1 MLFSSHNISTSRPS
15 VPSTTL
21 KVLVFVA
28 VALLSLLLLPTPDNA
43 FPYHYEEGTS
53 WTYET
58 LTAEW
63 DFPLYK
69 DEEAVRLEQQNALRS
84 YAPCFRWINNHR
96 QNVPILSAKD
106 MRQVEKGGYDH
117 ITVVNNQHRTKAIPI
132 SHLYTPKMAY
142 EQTGREMEVSLEYD
156 SLTSAEVY
164 KGIIESVSLTEGA
177 VLKGEIVVEY
187 GQLITPDIYRR
198 LYSLNRL
205 YEQRGLSR
213 RHIVWSYTGRTLLS
227 LIFVGLFVLY
237 MIAFRKPLWE
247 QTRVSLFFCLLIALM
262 EMLSALV
269 LRLTDA
275 SLIYILP
282 FAWIPILARMFYDSR
297 TAYFVHLTTIMLVS
311 LSVPDPFLFL
321 LLQLPT
327 GMVAVVSL
335 KDLTRR
341 SQLAFTA
348 IYILLTYAFV
358 YTLYNLMLT
367 GDVSRLDPHIY
378 LYFVLNGLLVITVY
392 SLVYLFEK
400 MFRLVSSLTLVELSN
415 INSDLMQTFAEQ
427 APGTFQHSL
436 QVSNLASEAAKSIN
450 ADALLMRTAAL
461 YHDIGKLAHPGWF
474 IENQNGGD
482 NPLLAMSNRDA
493 AKAVIAH
500 VEEGD
505 RFARE
510 HRLPDV
516 VRMFIR
522 THHGTSLVR
531 YFYNSEV
538 NRLKAEHLDTETN
551 IREEDFRY
559 AGPKPETKETAILMM
574 ADAIEARSRT
584 LDTYT
589 EQSLNDMV
597 EQTVAYQIEDG
608 QLAETPL
615 TFNDL
620 SRIKEVFKERL
631 KSMYHH
637 RIQYPDLN
645 N

>member
-1 MLFSSHNISTSRPS
+1 MRFSSHNIPDQHTS
-15 VPSTTL
+15 VPSTTF
-21 KVLVFVA
+21 KAVVFTVI
-28 VALLSLLLLPTPDNA
+28 ALLSLLLRPTPENG
-43 FPYHYEEGTS
+43 FPYHYEEGKV

-69 DEEAVRLEQQNALRS
+69 DEETVLTEQQKALRS
-84 YAPCFRWINNHR
+84 YAPCFRWTNNR
-96 QNVPILSAKD
+96 PQAVPILSAKD
-106 MRQVEKGGYDH
+106 MRQIEKGGYDH
-117 ITVVNNQHRTKAIPI
+117 ITTINTRHRTKAIPL
-132 SHLYTPKMAY
+132 SQLYTPKMAY
-142 EQTGREMEVSLEYD
+142 EQTGREMEVNLEMD
-156 SLTSAEVY
+156 SLTSAEIY
-164 KGIIESVSLTEGA
+164 KGIVESVSLTEGA
-177 VLKGEIVVEY
+177 VLKGETIAEY
-187 GQLITPDIYRR
+187 GQLITSETYQR
-198 LYSLNRL
+198 LYSLSRI

-213 RHIVWSYTGRTLLS
+213 QHIAWVYSGRALLS

-237 MIAFRKPLWE
+237 LIAFRKPLWE
-247 QTRVSLFFCLLIALM
+247 QTRPSLFFCLLIALM
-262 EMLSALV
+262 ELLSALV
-269 LRLTDA
+269 LRITDA
-275 SLIYILP
+275 SLIYLLP

-297 TAYFVHLTTIMLVS
+297 TAYFVHLTAVMLVS
-311 LSVPDPFLFL
+311 LSVPDPYLFL
-321 LLQLPT
+321 LLQLPA

-348 IYILLTYAFV
+348 IYILLTYTFI

-367 GDVSRLDPHIY
+367 GDAGHLNPHIY
-378 LYFVLNGLLVITVY
+378 LYFVLNALLVITVY

-400 MFRLVSSLTLVELSN
+400 TFRLVSSLTLVELGN
-415 INSDLMQTFAEQ
+415 ISSDLMQTFAEQ

-450 ADALLMRTAAL
+450 ADALLIRTAAL
-461 YHDIGKLAHPGWF
+461 YHDIGKLSHPGWF

-500 VEEGD
+500 VEEGE

-538 NRLKAEHLDTETN
+538 NRLKDGQPDAAAKV
-551 IREEDFRY
+551 REEDFRY
-559 AGPKPETKETAILMM
+559 AGPKPETKEAAILMM

-584 LDTYT
+584 LDNYT
-589 EQSLNDMV
+589 EQTLNDMV
-597 EQTVAYQIEDG
+597 EQMVAYQIEDG

-637 RIQYPDLN
+637 RIQYPDLKQ
-645 N
+645 

>member
-1 MLFSSHNISTSRPS
+1 MHFSSLNIPVQHTTASSA
-15 VPSTTL
+15 TL
-21 KVLVFVA
+21 KIIVFAA
-28 VALLSLLLLPTPDNA
+28 VALLSLLLIPVPDNG
-43 FPYHYEEGTS
+43 FPYHYEEGEV

-69 DEEAVRLEQQNALRS
+69 DEETVRREQQNALRS
-84 YAPCFRWINNHR
+84 YAPCFRWTNDH
-96 QNVPILSAKD
+96 QKNVPILSAKD

-117 ITVVNNQHRTKAIPI
+117 ITVVNNQHRTKAIPL

-142 EQTGREMEVSLEYD
+142 EQTGREMEVNLEYD

-164 KGIIESVSLTEGA
+164 KGIVESVSLTEGA
-177 VLKGEIVVEY
+177 VLKGETVVEY
-187 GQLITPDIYRR
+187 GQLITHDIYQR
-198 LYSLNRL
+198 LYSLDL
-205 YEQRGLSR
+205 IYGQRGLSR
-213 RHIVWSYTGRTLLS
+213 QHIVWSYSGRSLLA

-237 MIAFRKPLWE
+237 LVTFRKPLWE
-247 QTRVSLFFCLLIALM
+247 QTRATLFFCLLIALM
-262 EMLSALV
+262 ELLSALI

-282 FAWIPILARMFYDSR
+282 FAWLPILTRMFYDSR
-297 TAYFVHLTTIMLVS
+297 TAYFVHLTTVMLVS
-311 LSVPDPFLFL
+311 LSVPDPYLFL
-321 LLQLPT
+321 LLQMPA

-348 IYILLTYAFV
+348 IYILLAYTFV

-400 MFRLVSSLTLVELSN
+400 TFRLVSSLTLVELGN
-415 INSDLMQTFAEQ
+415 ISSDLMQTFAEQ

-450 ADALLMRTAAL
+450 ADALLIRTAAL
-461 YHDIGKLAHPGWF
+461 YHDIGKLSHPGWF

-493 AKAVIAH
+493 AKAVISH
-500 VEEGD
+500 VEEGE

-510 HRLPDV
+510 QRLPDV

-538 NRLKAEHLDTETN
+538 NRLKDGQPDAAAQV
-551 IREEDFRY
+551 REEDFRY
-559 AGPKPETKETAILMM
+559 AGPKPETKEAAILMM

-584 LDTYT
+584 LDSYT

-597 EQTVAYQIEDG
+597 EQMVAYQIEDG

-637 RIQYPDLN
+637 RIQYPDVKQ
-645 N
+645 

>member
-1 MLFSSHNISTSRPS
+1 MNGNTVAIYFNDLVIYWSSILIFCGALAFITMTLALWKPKNPRSAALGFFFPLAILLSFFLSRFLHWYFNMEQYSSSFGAGAFSSFSAAFTRFSIGSYCLPG
-15 VPSTTL
+15 VIL
-21 KVLVFVA
+21 GIWLAAWIV
-28 VALLSLLLLPTPDNA
+28 SLLG
-43 FPYHYEEGTS
+43 F
-53 WTYET
+53 
-58 LTAEW
+58 
-63 DFPLYK
+63 
-69 DEEAVRLEQQNALRS
+69 
-84 YAPCFRWINNHR
+84 C
-96 QNVPILSAKD
+96 
-106 MRQVEKGGYDH
+106 
-117 ITVVNNQHRTKAIPI
+117 
-132 SHLYTPKMAY
+132 
-142 EQTGREMEVSLEYD
+142 
-156 SLTSAEVY
+156 TSA
-164 KGIIESVSLTEGA
+164 GRLLDFTAPGA
-177 VLKGEIVVEY
+177 
-187 GQLITPDIYRR
+187 
-198 LYSLNRL
+198 
-205 YEQRGLSR
+205 
-213 RHIVWSYTGRTLLS
+213 
-227 LIFVGLFVLY
+227 
-237 MIAFRKPLWE
+237 
-247 QTRVSLFFCLLIALM
+247 CLLIALM

-275 SLIYILP
+275 SLIYLLP

-297 TAYFVHLTTIMLVS
+297 TAYFAHLTTIMLVS

-367 GDVSRLDPHIY
+367 GDASRLDPHLY
-378 LYFVLNGLLVITVY
+378 LYFALNGLLVITVY

-531 YFYNSEV
+531 YF
-538 NRLKAEHLDTETN
+538 
-551 IREEDFRY
+551 
-559 AGPKPETKETAILMM
+559 
-574 ADAIEARSRT
+574 
-584 LDTYT
+584 
-589 EQSLNDMV
+589 
-597 EQTVAYQIEDG
+597 
-608 QLAETPL
+608 
-615 TFNDL
+615 
-620 SRIKEVFKERL
+620 
-631 KSMYHH
+631 
-637 RIQYPDLN
+637 
-645 N
+645 

>member
-1 MLFSSHNISTSRPS
+1 MSFSSHNIA
-15 VPSTTL
+15 VPHSSMPFTTL
-21 KVLVFVA
+21 KVIVFVI
-28 VALLSLLLLPTPDNA
+28 VALLNLLLQPAPDNA
-43 FPYHYEEGTS
+43 FPYHYEEGKS

-63 DFPLYK
+63 DYPLYK
-69 DEEAVRLEQQNALRS
+69 DDEAVRIEQQSALRS
-84 YAPCFRWINNHR
+84 YAPCFRWTNNHR

-117 ITVVNNQHRTKAIPI
+117 ITVVNNQHRTKAIPL

-142 EQTGREMEVSLEYD
+142 EQTGREMEVNLEYD

-164 KGIIESVSLTEGA
+164 RGIIESVSLTEGA
-177 VLKGEIVVEY
+177 VLKGETIVEY
-187 GQLITPDIYRR
+187 GQIITPDIYQR
-198 LYSLNRL
+198 LYSLNRI

-213 RHIVWSYTGRTLLS
+213 QHIVWSYTGRTLLS

-237 MIAFRKPLWE
+237 LIAFRKPLWE
-247 QTRVSLFFCLLIALM
+247 QTRASLFFCLLIALM

-275 SLIYILP
+275 SLIYLLP

-297 TAYFVHLTTIMLVS
+297 TAYFAHLTTIMLVS

-367 GDVSRLDPHIY
+367 GDASRLDPHLY
-378 LYFVLNGLLVITVY
+378 LYFALNGLLVITVY

-538 NRLKAEHLDTETN
+538 NRLKAEHLDTATH

-637 RIQYPDLN
+637 RIQYPDLKK
-645 N
+645 